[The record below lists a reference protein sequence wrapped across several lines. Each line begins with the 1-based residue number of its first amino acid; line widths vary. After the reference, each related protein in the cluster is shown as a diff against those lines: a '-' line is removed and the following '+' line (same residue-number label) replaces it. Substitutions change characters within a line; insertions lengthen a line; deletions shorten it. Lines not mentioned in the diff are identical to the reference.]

1 MNESASIPTDLI
13 VQVTKRLFLAIFI
26 LLLVALGIMTFAVVS
41 KSDLVVPAV
50 VVISGFIGGFVGLQR
65 RIKDLTVPDLELI
78 SKSQIYTW
86 LSPLVGG
93 VLALLLY
100 ILFLSELLSGHLF
113 PNFQADPATSQNV
126 GFSSVF
132 EQHAKSY
139 QDYAKL
145 VFWCF
150 VAGFSERFVT
160 DVIGRFEG
168 SAIKTLSQ

>member
-1 MNESASIPTDLI
+1 MALSFVGHQEAKMNESASIPTDLI

-100 ILFLSELLSGHLF
+100 ILFC
-113 PNFQADPATSQNV
+113 PNYCQAICSLTFKQIPLQVKTSDFRPFSNSPQN
-126 GFSSVF
+126 
-132 EQHAKSY
+132 
-139 QDYAKL
+139 
-145 VFWCF
+145 
-150 VAGFSERFVT
+150 R
-160 DVIGRFEG
+160 
-168 SAIKTLSQ
+168 IKITQS